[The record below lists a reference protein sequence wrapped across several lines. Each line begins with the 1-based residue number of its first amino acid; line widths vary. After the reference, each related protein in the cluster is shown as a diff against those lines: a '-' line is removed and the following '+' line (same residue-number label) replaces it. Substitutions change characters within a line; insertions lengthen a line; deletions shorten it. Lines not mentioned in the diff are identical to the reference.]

1 MAFTR
6 ACLQPLTKSS
16 RTTVLGSLL
25 EIAWSTSLLQTV
37 EGLAPDAR
45 IALCTSASFDAAA

>member
-1 MAFTR
+1 MTFTR

-16 RTTVLGSLL
+16 RTTLRASLL

-37 EGLAPDAR
+37 EGHAPGAL
-45 IALCTSASFDAAA
+45 IAFCTSASFDAAA